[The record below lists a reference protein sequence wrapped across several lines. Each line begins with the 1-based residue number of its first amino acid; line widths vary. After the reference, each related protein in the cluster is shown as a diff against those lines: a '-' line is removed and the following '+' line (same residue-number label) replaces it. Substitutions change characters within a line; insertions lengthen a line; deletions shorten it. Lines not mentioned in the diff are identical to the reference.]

1 MSSTVHIDLGTLAAS
16 QDLRVNSRSQET
28 IVDIPRNCANVRGTT
43 KSNPSE
49 KRIENVT
56 ESSDNVIESHSYSSV
71 DTNEVKENGR
81 TVPKSDN

>member
-1 MSSTVHIDLGTLAAS
+1 MILGILAAS
-16 QDLRVNSRSQET
+16 QDLRVNSGSQET

-71 DTNEVKENGR
+71 DTSEVKENGR
-81 TVPKSDN
+81 TVPRSDN